1 MVPALLGA
9 LAAQAAAAAA
19 PCTLSIADFGAVSG
33 ATGAHAAFTNADA
46 INRTLA
52 KAASQP
58 GCTVLV
64 PPCGANPSPPRP
76 SHSLPAWACSCEA

>member
-9 LAAQAAAAAA
+9 LAAQAATTAA

-64 PPCGANPSPPRP
+64 PPCGSAHPPARP
-76 SHSLPAWACSCEA
+76 SHSLRA